1 MAQALQQ
8 RPQMRDEVQL
18 RGSGQR
24 RLCGLREE
32 ARGSRVWSVGLSRV
46 GWGGRETLWAAA
58 GRPARTCAGAGRS
71 LLSWSEAPMKAV
83 SVPRAAIMKCHKL
96 GDLNNRNLPSYS
108 LEARGL
114 KLRLGRALPLP
125 LAVAPAPRAR
135 GSLLCP
141 ASVFTGPP
149 PLLCLCISIFSCSKD
164 TQRVGLGWP

>member
-1 MAQALQQ
+1 
-8 RPQMRDEVQL
+8 MRDEVQL

-58 GRPARTCAGAGRS
+58 GRPVRTCAGAGRS

-164 TQRVGLGWP
+164 TQRVGLGWPRWRVSSF

>member
-1 MAQALQQ
+1 MWRVSRTQ
-8 RPQMRDEVQL
+8 P
-18 RGSGQR
+18 
-24 RLCGLREE
+24 CG
-32 ARGSRVWSVGLSRV
+32 V
-46 GWGGRETLWAAA
+46 GWPRDLVGSSRQGCQHMCR
-58 GRPARTCAGAGRS
+58 AGRS

-135 GSLLCP
+135 GSLVCP
-141 ASVFTGPP
+141 ASVFTGLP
-149 PLLCLCISIFSCSKD
+149 PLLCLCVSIFSCSKD
-164 TQRVGLGWP
+164 THRVGLGWPRWRVSSF